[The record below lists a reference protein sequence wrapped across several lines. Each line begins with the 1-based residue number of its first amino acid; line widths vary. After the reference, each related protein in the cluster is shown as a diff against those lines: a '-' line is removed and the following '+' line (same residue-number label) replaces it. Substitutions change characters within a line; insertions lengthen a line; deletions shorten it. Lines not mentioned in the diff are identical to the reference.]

1 MVDLDRVANNLV
13 EDRTNLSSELKAGLS
28 SPVACPTCAKSY
40 QIMNPQEGM
49 VYSCQSC
56 DTQFLI
62 RKDANGQ
69 HMAEK
74 WSEEQ
79 ILKILFE
86 MPGETRQSQVVR
98 AWRHAFDNLDE
109 VKAHEQFVFLCRQ
122 KNSLNLAREKY
133 KQLALYLN
141 WDGLPEYLKVILEP
155 DRIKLSPWA
164 ERMPWLILSFA
175 IILILVGSLM
185 QGHRNMIGAGVL
197 VGIID
202 FLIYRK
208 RFNFQ
213 F

>member
-1 MVDLDRVANNLV
+1 MVDIDKVANNLV
-13 EDRTNLSSELKAGLS
+13 KDRKNLSAELSG
-28 SPVACPTCAKSY
+28 PVSCPQCAKSY

-49 VYSCQSC
+49 VYTCQSC
-56 DTQFLI
+56 ETQFLI
-62 RKDANGQ
+62 RQEASGQ
-69 HMAEK
+69 HVAQK

-86 MPGETRQSQVVR
+86 MPGETGQSQLVR
-98 AWRHAFDNLDE
+98 AWRHAFDNLGE
-109 VKAHEQFVFLCRQ
+109 VKAHEQFIFLSRQ

-133 KQLALYLN
+133 KQLAIYLN
-141 WDGLPEYLKVILEP
+141 WDGLPEHLKVILEP
-155 DRIKLSPWA
+155 NRIKLSPWA
-164 ERMPWLILSFA
+164 ERMPWIILSFA
-175 IILILVGSLM
+175 IILILVGSMM

-208 RFNFQ
+208 RFNLQ

>member
-1 MVDLDRVANNLV
+1 MVNLDKVANNLTGN
-13 EDRTNLSSELKAGLS
+13 RTNLSDELS
-28 SPVACPTCAKSY
+28 SPVACPHCVKSY

-49 VYSCQSC
+49 VYTCQQC

-62 RKDANGQ
+62 RKEADGQ
-69 HMAEK
+69 HMAHK

-86 MPGETRQSQVVR
+86 MPGETGQSQLVR
-98 AWRHAFDNLDE
+98 AWRHAFDNLGE
-109 VKAHEQFVFLCRQ
+109 VKAQEQFVYLSRQ

-133 KQLALYLN
+133 KQLAIYLN
-141 WDGLPEYLKVILEP
+141 WDGLPEHLKVILEP
-155 DRIKLSPWA
+155 ERVKLSPWS
-164 ERMPWLILSFA
+164 ERMPWIILSFA
-175 IILILVGSLM
+175 VALILFGSLM

-208 RFNFQ
+208 RFNLQ

>member
-1 MVDLDRVANNLV
+1 MVDIDKVANNLV
-13 EDRTNLSSELKAGLS
+13 KDRKNLSAELSG
-28 SPVACPTCAKSY
+28 PVACPQCAKSY

-49 VYSCQSC
+49 VYTCQSC
-56 DTQFLI
+56 ETQFLI
-62 RKDANGQ
+62 RQEASGQ
-69 HMAEK
+69 HVAQK

-86 MPGETRQSQVVR
+86 MPGETGQSQLVR
-98 AWRHAFDNLDE
+98 AWRHAFDNLGE
-109 VKAHEQFVFLCRQ
+109 VKAHEQFIFLSRQ

-133 KQLALYLN
+133 KQLAIYLN
-141 WDGLPEYLKVILEP
+141 WDGLPEHLKVILEP
-155 DRIKLSPWA
+155 NRIKLSPWA
-164 ERMPWLILSFA
+164 ERMPWIILSFA

-208 RFNFQ
+208 RFNLQ